1 MEYTIKKIQFNSFQE
16 RLILET
22 EVKKENF
29 WFESRIELP
38 IDALNKLINSFQ
50 QCFSSV
56 NFYDILLAEDI
67 DEDVY
72 YSASFQQIDWKLDA
86 LSLES
91 LKARIP
97 KKICA

>member
-16 RLILET
+16 RLTLET
-22 EVKKENF
+22 EVKKDNF

-38 IDALNKLINSFQ
+38 MDALNRLINSFQ
-50 QCFSSV
+50 QSFSSD
-56 NFYDILLAEDI
+56 NFYDLLVAENI
-67 DEDVY
+67 QEDVF
-72 YSASFQQIDWKLDA
+72 YSANFQQIEWKLDA
-86 LSLES
+86 ISLEV

>member
-50 QCFSSV
+50 QSFSSD
-56 NFYDILLAEDI
+56 NFYDILVAEDI

-72 YSASFQQIDWKLDA
+72 YSASFQQIDWKIDA

>member
-22 EVKKENF
+22 DVKKDNF
-29 WFESRIELP
+29 CFESRIELP
-38 IDALNKLINSFQ
+38 IDALNRLINSFQ

-56 NFYDILLAEDI
+56 NFYDILLAEEI
-67 DEDVY
+67 NEDVY
-72 YSASFQQIDWKLDA
+72 YNASFQQIDWKLDS

>member
-16 RLILET
+16 RLTLET
-22 EVKKENF
+22 EVKKDNF
-29 WFESRIELP
+29 WFDSRIELP

-56 NFYDILLAEDI
+56 NFYDLLEVENIAED
-67 DEDVY
+67 VFY
-72 YSASFQQIDWKLDA
+72 RANFHQIDWKLDA
-86 LSLES
+86 WSLED
-91 LKARIP
+91 LKATIP